1 MIRSCQDHW
10 KILSRLCKIFS
21 RSFKDLAYITERS
34 CQDHWKILPR
44 LLKDLAKIVERS
56 CQDLTKNMQL
66 LAWSYRILSKILHDL
81 TKDLAKIML
90 RSCHDFTK
98 ILSRSYQG
106 FQPGCIPQKIHCRV
120 FPWLRERNYV
130 LIACWWGP
138 RLFIWEN
145 QS

>member
-106 FQPGCIPQKIHCRV
+106 FQPGLLHQEKTLETLWFASGQWSLTESR
-120 FPWLRERNYV
+120 R
-130 LIACWWGP
+130 
-138 RLFIWEN
+138 
-145 QS
+145 